1 MISPDDNQYYN
12 HCTIITAIGINTS
25 AYPKAKCCASS
36 LMASKYTSPVTI
48 IQRIGANNAFI
59 QSLSKTRLFLP
70 ANSNRFQLSS
80 PTTGTFVGYLPL
92 VDPKTPPPRALLP
105 GFCPWCFWWIQR
117 LFCKILFMRLFANF
131 TTFANHDHGQFCG
144 VFAPGG
150 H

>member
-1 MISPDDNQYYN
+1 
-12 HCTIITAIGINTS
+12 
-25 AYPKAKCCASS
+25 
-36 LMASKYTSPVTI
+36 
-48 IQRIGANNAFI
+48 
-59 QSLSKTRLFLP
+59 
-70 ANSNRFQLSS
+70 
-80 PTTGTFVGYLPL
+80 
-92 VDPKTPPPRALLP
+92 LP